1 MRYKLFFILIL
12 LIPWVSCK
20 QKKAEKETLKDD
32 FELIKERKELTIL
45 TLYSSTSYFLYK
57 GEEMGYE
64 YELIKQFAEDNGLK
78 LKVIVAENI
87 GKLIE
92 MLKAGKGDIIA
103 YDIPITGD
111 LKKEILH
118 CGHGNGNK
126 SGRFGLIS
134 KAKNN
139 KIQLSL
145 LCKTAKIGRAHV

>member
-118 CGHGNGNK
+118 FF
-126 SGRFGLIS
+126 SFI
-134 KAKNN
+134 
-139 KIQLSL
+139 
-145 LCKTAKIGRAHV
+145 

>member
-92 MLKAGKGDIIA
+92 MLKAGMAWHFSK
-103 YDIPITGD
+103 YDDTLEYEEAEENSRI
-111 LKKEILH
+111 
-118 CGHGNGNK
+118 
-126 SGRFGLIS
+126 R
-134 KAKNN
+134 
-139 KIQLSL
+139 
-145 LCKTAKIGRAHV
+145 KIGLWADPQRIAPWDFRKK